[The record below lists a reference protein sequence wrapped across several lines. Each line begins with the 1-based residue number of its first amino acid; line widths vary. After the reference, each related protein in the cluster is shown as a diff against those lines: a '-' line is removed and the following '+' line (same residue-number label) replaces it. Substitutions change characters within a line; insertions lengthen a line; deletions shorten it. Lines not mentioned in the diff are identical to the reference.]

1 MTSAN
6 DQMAPQTEAYSEQ
19 PDPFAAPESRDGS
32 MAFGTA
38 EFIWLM
44 RVTGEGCAATL
55 QRFGLGDSQV
65 TNNSAYAAISSLTAR
80 DLLELS
86 NPGELLENDAAEPRY
101 TPKGAALALSA
112 IANDCSGWIRLVVL
126 NKQDSFGQAYF
137 IVHPELTLLCI
148 PAPLGAFEV
157 RPVEATAEGILEALW
172 TLAETFL
179 SEAADDSA
187 IFVECTRRGDED
199 EAMVV
204 YARPAGDQYQ
214 LAFGRQADG
223 APTPVDGL
231 VDEDVVFDQIEAFIP
246 LASQEDAIASDSPSA

>member
-1 MTSAN
+1 MTTANEQIVSAI
-6 DQMAPQTEAYSEQ
+6 DAGADQ
-19 PDPFAAPESRDGS
+19 PDPFTGPESRDGA

-55 QRFGLGDSQV
+55 QRFGLGESQV
-65 TNNSAYAAISSLTAR
+65 TDNSAYAAISSLTAR

-86 NPGELLENDAAEPRY
+86 NPGELLENEAAAPRY

-112 IANDCSGWIRLVVL
+112 IANDCAGWVRLVVL
-126 NKQDSFGQAYF
+126 NKQDSFGQAYV

-157 RPVEATAEGILEALW
+157 RPIEATSEGILEALW

-179 SEAADDSA
+179 TEAADDSA
-187 IFVECTRRGDED
+187 IFIECTRRGAED

-214 LAFGRQADG
+214 LAVGRQADG
-223 APTPVDGL
+223 APTPVEGL
-231 VDEDVVFDQIEAFIP
+231 VDEEVVFDQIEAFIP
-246 LASQEDAIASDSPSA
+246 LSSQEDATITDSASV